1 SKLRAT
7 PSSIAHAAPSDVSHP
22 AVSSFGGLRTPAPVY
37 VASSSWAGIR
47 KPSQN
52 RTYVLTATS
61 VSRRA
66 PRRLWSRLVS
76 SLVCSL
82 AGVHLSVVK
91 LGHGTGL
98 APDGVARLVVI
109 PPAVA
114 VPGAAPRSRRS
125 LLGVLLIERRDLT
138 LLRLD
143 GPVRV

>member
-1 SKLRAT
+1 MSQSGQTQKSRRAT
-7 PSSIAHAAPSDVSHP
+7 VTSASPRDQTSP
-22 AVSSFGGLRTPAPVY
+22 AWPLKSEMC
-37 VASSSWAGIR
+37 
-47 KPSQN
+47 QN

-98 APDGVARLVVI
+98 APDGIARLVVI
-109 PPAVA
+109 PPAVD
-114 VPGAAPRSRRS
+114 VPRAAR
-125 LLGVLLIERRDLT
+125 VV
-138 LLRLD
+138 
-143 GPVRV
+143 GPHCVVRCY